1 MKHIDLRRMTRS
13 LGEIYNLRDDNAK
26 GRLISLG
33 SSLLTALYN
42 VFITGI
48 FYTGFLTIYDI
59 SITEMGIISFI
70 PLIASCFSVFSSMI
84 LERIQRRK
92 PILLASKVFFYAMY
106 ILATTAMPN
115 FVADPHQRVIWFGA
129 ILFVAYAVYALFS
142 PGFTPWFY
150 NFYPADDAPRIR
162 YISLNQMFS
171 SIMSSVVL
179 LASGFLTDAVA
190 GSPYQEQLIIGLR
203 YAAFLFVLIDVGMQA
218 CAREYPYPVGEKLRF
233 YQVFTLPLRYR
244 KFMACMIL
252 MFAWNYISFLNNSLW
267 TYHLLN
273 HMHFTYTL
281 INSMS
286 VEYTVI
292 LMLTTPMWRKVLRR
306 YSWIK
311 TFGIANLIFVPT
323 ELLFFTMTP
332 ERSYLYVL
340 LGTWQN
346 ILAVGLNYSYANV
359 LYMNLP
365 EENSTAH
372 IAFYSVG
379 CNLFAFLG
387 LMTGTWVSSLTGD
400 TPVYMLGM
408 DVYSVQFTC
417 LMRMVLLL
425 VVAIVCMR
433 YWRVF
438 TPDKDIAAMEEAQ
451 AERRRAR
458 ELKRGAAC

>member
-92 PILLASKVFFYAMY
+92 PILLASKIFFYALY

-115 FVADPHQRVIWFGA
+115 FVTDPHQRVIWFGA
-129 ILFVAYAVYALFS
+129 ILFIAHAVYALFS

-458 ELKRGAAC
+458 ELKRDAAC

>member
-1 MKHIDLRRMTRS
+1 MKHIDMRRMTRS

-92 PILLASKVFFYAMY
+92 PILLASKIFFYALY

-115 FVADPHQRVIWFGA
+115 FVTDPHQRVIWFGA
-129 ILFVAYAVYALFS
+129 ILFIAHAVYALFS

-150 NFYPADDAPRIR
+150 NFYPAEDAPRIR

-458 ELKRGAAC
+458 ELKRGASC

>member
-92 PILLASKVFFYAMY
+92 PILLASKIFFYALY

-115 FVADPHQRVIWFGA
+115 FVTDPHQRVIWFGA
-129 ILFVAYAVYALFS
+129 ILFIAHAVYALFS

-150 NFYPADDAPRIR
+150 NFYPAEDAPRIR

-458 ELKRGAAC
+458 ELKRDAAC

>member
-1 MKHIDLRRMTRS
+1 MKHIDMRRMTRS

-92 PILLASKVFFYAMY
+92 PILLASKIFFYALY

-115 FVADPHQRVIWFGA
+115 FVTDPHQRVIWFGA
-129 ILFVAYAVYALFS
+129 ILFIAHAVYALFS

-150 NFYPADDAPRIR
+150 NFYPAEDAPRIR

-179 LASGFLTDAVA
+179 LASGFLTDAVS

>member
-33 SSLLTALYN
+33 GSLLTALYN

-92 PILLASKVFFYAMY
+92 PILLASKIFFYALY

-115 FVADPHQRVIWFGA
+115 FVTDPHQRVIWFGA
-129 ILFVAYAVYALFS
+129 ILFIAHAVYALFS

-150 NFYPADDAPRIR
+150 NFYPAEDAPRIR

-458 ELKRGAAC
+458 ELKRGASC

>member
-273 HMHFTYTL
+273 HMNFSYTL

>member
-33 SSLLTALYN
+33 GSLLTALYN

-92 PILLASKVFFYAMY
+92 PILLASKIFFYALY

-115 FVADPHQRVIWFGA
+115 FVTDPHQRVIWFGA
-129 ILFVAYAVYALFS
+129 ILFIAHAVYALFS

-458 ELKRGAAC
+458 ELKRGASC

>member
-142 PGFTPWFY
+142 PGITPWFY

-252 MFAWNYISFLNNSLW
+252 MFAWNYISYLNNSLW

-273 HMHFTYTL
+273 HMNFSYTL

-292 LMLTTPMWRKVLRR
+292 LMLTTPMWRRVLRR

>member
-92 PILLASKVFFYAMY
+92 PILLASKIFFYALY

-115 FVADPHQRVIWFGA
+115 FVTDPHQRVIWFGA
-129 ILFVAYAVYALFS
+129 ILFIAHAVYALFS

-292 LMLTTPMWRKVLRR
+292 MMLTTPMWNRVLRR

-387 LMTGTWVSSLTGD
+387 LITGTWVSSLTGD